1 MKSTLQWIVK
11 SSLALA
17 LVVGLSVSATPAY
30 AISTY
35 LASVQGT
42 LEWDP
47 TDGIAFGGFAQP
59 NSLNFETSNFIG
71 NGSAFSSASTGEGQG
86 FLTATAVASG
96 SAAPIGGATSSA
108 RATNLV
114 RVRNLTDST
123 IGVDFDATALW
134 SLLAQVDDPTTEGA
148 FAEISLFALNG
159 PTSTGPFGR
168 REIVAAFGS
177 APEDS
182 PNQRNSASFTIPV
195 GAGETVWV
203 GMQAN
208 ARGVARSGDVN
219 AVPEPASILLLGSGM
234 IGLGAW
240 QWRRNKKNQNAA

>member
-17 LVVGLSVSATPAY
+17 LVVGLSVSANPAY

-35 LASVQGT
+35 LSSVMGT
-42 LEWDP
+42 LEWDA
-47 TDGIAFGGFAQP
+47 TEGIAFGPFAQP
-59 NSLNFETSNFIG
+59 NSLNFERSNFIG
-71 NGSAFSSASTGEGQG
+71 DGSAFATANSGEGRG
-86 FLTATAVASG
+86 FLTVSAVAGG
-96 SAAPIGGATSSA
+96 SASPIGGATSSA
-108 RATNLV
+108 QATNLV
-114 RVRNLTDST
+114 RVENLTDGT
-123 IGVDFDATALW
+123 IEVDFDASGLW
-134 SLLAQVDDPTTEGA
+134 SLLAQVDDPATEGA

-159 PTSTGPFGR
+159 PTSTGPFNR
-168 REIVAAFGS
+168 REVIGSFGN
-177 APEDS
+177 APLDTGTQMAKE
-182 PNQRNSASFTIPV
+182 SFGVSV
-195 GAGETVWV
+195 GAGDVVWV